1 MGSFVKI
8 VRVVLMAGAMLS
20 LIALSGTRVQAG
32 DGSSERGQDHALR
45 LYNTHTGERLE
56 VVFRRGEQYIPGALA
71 KLDYFLRDHNTGDV
85 RHFDPRLY
93 DILADLTASVG
104 HPDGEIDI
112 VCGYRTPSTNES
124 LRAHTTGVAKNSL
137 HIQAEAI
144 DLRMPG
150 VNTRLSRQPDHRQLT
165 RVRVTLI
172 EDLLERSVVPVD
184 IVVKVN
190 GSILHNDHRAI
201 DNQDRDRMREIYLLR
216 RGSIHCRAHAFQ
228 VPVSRSIA
236 QRPHG
241 KIGGPFQANAAVAE
255 IAPGLGEEFLL
266 GRIVHIDVVAIRKN
280 KFHQAE

>member
-1 MGSFVKI
+1 LV
-8 VRVVLMAGAMLS
+8 AGAVLT
-20 LIALSGTRVQAG
+20 LVALFGTSVQAG
-32 DGSSERGQDHALR
+32 DASSERSQEHVLR

-56 VVFRRGEQYIPGALA
+56 IVYRRGEQYFPGALT

-150 VNTRLSRQPDHRQLT
+150 VNTLTLRRAALALHRGGVGYYPHSDFIHVDT
-165 RVRVTLI
+165 GRVRQWCFDCPANLI
-172 EDLLERSVVPVD
+172 TG
-184 IVVKVN
+184 N
-190 GSILHNDHRAI
+190 
-201 DNQDRDRMREIYLLR
+201 
-216 RGSIHCRAHAFQ
+216 
-228 VPVSRSIA
+228 
-236 QRPHG
+236 
-241 KIGGPFQANAAVAE
+241 
-255 IAPGLGEEFLL
+255 
-266 GRIVHIDVVAIRKN
+266 
-280 KFHQAE
+280 